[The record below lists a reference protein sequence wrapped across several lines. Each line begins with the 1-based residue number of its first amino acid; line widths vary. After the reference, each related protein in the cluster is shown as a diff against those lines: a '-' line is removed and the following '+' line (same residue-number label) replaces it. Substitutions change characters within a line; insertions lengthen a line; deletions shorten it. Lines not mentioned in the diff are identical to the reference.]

1 MVFTLHQ
8 TLVLQR
14 LQWIVLSVQR
24 MNLSLSMNQCYQ
36 NLRKCYLTFEQV
48 SGAEPSIKTCFF
60 LNTHFLCYFVLS
72 CFFFPF
78 FFFAHF
84 KAQAEERAA
93 MLRAQLE
100 ERKKVILQRINKEG
114 KDKLEKVL
122 NLLIASF
129 FISLLE
135 NVAIINHLNI
145 IIFVMI
151 R

>member
-1 MVFTLHQ
+1 MDSAVCPADEL
-8 TLVLQR
+8 
-14 LQWIVLSVQR
+14 IIINESVLS
-24 MNLSLSMNQCYQ
+24 
-36 NLRKCYLTFEQV
+36 KPE
-48 SGAEPSIKTCFF
+48 K
-60 LNTHFLCYFVLS
+60 VLS
-72 CFFFPF
+72 NFLTSVWGLNHPLRLAFSETRISCVILYCSFSFLL

-100 ERKKVILQRINKEG
+100 ERKKAILQRINKEG

-135 NVAIINHLNI
+135 NVFHH
-145 IIFVMI
+145 
-151 R
+151 